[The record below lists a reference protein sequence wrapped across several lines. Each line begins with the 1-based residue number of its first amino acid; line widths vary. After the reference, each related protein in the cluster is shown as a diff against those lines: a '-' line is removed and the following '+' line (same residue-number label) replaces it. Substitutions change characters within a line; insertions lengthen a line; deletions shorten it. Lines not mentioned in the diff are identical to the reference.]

1 MEVFVITAVF
11 FGLLFVAFTLCG
23 DKGGKASSLPNSAE
37 IDSHMSATADERP
50 VLRVRFYCHPYWCI
64 EEQRLGFWHTIKRPW
79 TAFDRVDGH
88 DKNHPYLGGKE
99 DCISFAKHLS
109 DPANLARYKKEQS
122 ERWEECVKR
131 DAETSRRQ
139 QEVINI

>member
-1 MEVFVITAVF
+1 MDVIFIVAMF
-11 FGLLFVAFTLCG
+11 FGALFWAFNALGG
-23 DKGGKASSLPNSAE
+23 DKHQPPREDAIAPESFAAEDGK
-37 IDSHMSATADERP
+37 P
-50 VLRVRFYCHPYWCI
+50 VLRVRFYHHPYWCI

-109 DPANLARYKKEQS
+109 DPSNLARYKKEQA